1 MEYLPINLKSNHIS
15 VQGSKSIINRVL
27 IISTFLKNSIQL
39 SNFSNCEDV
48 NTLSENLKNLGF
60 TFTNRNQNVIIT
72 SPAEFLS
79 ASELYL
85 RDSATALRFLLAQL
99 ASIPNKNFVL
109 KISKQL
115 QKRPILQFL
124 EILKQMGADII
135 QQDDKFIIN
144 GKHLKSGVY
153 HIPANISSQFISSL
167 LLISPAFTDGLSL
180 VLQNSIV
187 SETYI
192 DLTIKVMSDFG
203 VIVNKDKNVLRISK
217 NQNYQNITNYSIEP
231 DYSSLAYFWALGTLN
246 KNFITTDFQQNSSF
260 QSDYR
265 FISVL
270 KKMGAEIVF
279 QKNKIKIRFGNLHG
293 IDINMK
299 NMPDQVPTLAIL
311 ALLADSPTYIRN
323 ISHLKYKETDR
334 ISALISEIKRIGG
347 FAKYDNVK
355 LYIKPLINQCKNV
368 KIDTY
373 DDHRM
378 VMAFSIL
385 QKVFPQI
392 QIDTTK
398 PVNKSNPD
406 FFKQLKSIS

>member
-203 VIVNKDKNVLRISK
+203 GIANKDKNVLRISK
-217 NQNYQNITNYSIEP
+217 NQNYKNITNYSIETN
-231 DYSSLAYFWALGTLN
+231 YS
-246 KNFITTDFQQNSSF
+246 
-260 QSDYR
+260 
-265 FISVL
+265 
-270 KKMGAEIVF
+270 
-279 QKNKIKIRFGNLHG
+279 
-293 IDINMK
+293 
-299 NMPDQVPTLAIL
+299 
-311 ALLADSPTYIRN
+311 
-323 ISHLKYKETDR
+323 
-334 ISALISEIKRIGG
+334 
-347 FAKYDNVK
+347 
-355 LYIKPLINQCKNV
+355 
-368 KIDTY
+368 
-373 DDHRM
+373 
-378 VMAFSIL
+378 
-385 QKVFPQI
+385 
-392 QIDTTK
+392 
-398 PVNKSNPD
+398 
-406 FFKQLKSIS
+406 